1 MPEVTIYTTRFCPF
15 CIRAKSVLKSKNAEF
30 NEIPVDGDQA
40 LRDKMTELAGG
51 VHTVPQIW
59 IGDVH
64 VGGCSELVALDS
76 AGKLDAM
83 LQA

>member
-1 MPEVTIYTTRFCPF
+1 MPEVTIYTTKFCPF
-15 CIRAKSVLKSKNAEF
+15 CIRAKSVLSSKNVDF

-40 LRDKMTELAGG
+40 LRDKMTKLAGG
-51 VHTVPQIW
+51 AHTVPQIW